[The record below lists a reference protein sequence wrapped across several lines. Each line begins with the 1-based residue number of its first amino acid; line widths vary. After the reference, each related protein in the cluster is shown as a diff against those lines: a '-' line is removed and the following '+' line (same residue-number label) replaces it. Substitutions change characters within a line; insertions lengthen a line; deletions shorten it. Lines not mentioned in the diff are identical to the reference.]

1 VQFFTPDM
9 QRRLDARVTMEQ
21 GLLRA
26 LQGEEFVLHFQPQV
40 DLRSG
45 AIVGLEALL
54 RWQSPELGLVP
65 PMEFIPVA
73 EESNLIVDIG
83 KWVLEKTCAT
93 LRGWQDAG
101 VPVVPIAVNIAAS
114 QFALHNF
121 DTTVED
127 ALGRFGIDP
136 GLLELELTESLSM
149 GDPMGSIALMQRL
162 RAIGINMAID
172 DFGTGYSNLS
182 YLKRFPV
189 DRLKIDKSFTSG
201 LASNAED
208 HAIVTAVISLA
219 RSLGLKS
226 IAEGVETEDQVRLLI
241 AEGCDEIQGYF
252 FSRPLPEAAAREM
265 LLRRPTLAFI
275 SDRIR
280 DAG

>member
-1 VQFFTPDM
+1 M
-9 QRRLDARVTMEQ
+9 
-21 GLLRA
+21 LRA
-26 LQGEEFVLHFQPQV
+26 LQREEFVLHFQPQV
-40 DLRSG
+40 NLRSG
-45 AIVGLEALL
+45 GIIGLEALL

-73 EESNLIVDIG
+73 EESNLIADIG

-93 LRGWQDAG
+93 LRAWQDAG
-101 VPVVPIAVNIAAS
+101 VPVVPVAVNIAAS
-114 QFALHNF
+114 QFARQDF
-121 DTTVED
+121 DTTVAD
-127 ALGRFGIDP
+127 ALGRHGIDP

-162 RAIGINMAID
+162 RAIGISLAID

-201 LASNAED
+201 LASNTED

-219 RSLGLKS
+219 HSLGLKA
-226 IAEGVETEDQVRLLI
+226 IAEGVESEDQLRLLV

-265 LLRRPTLAFI
+265 LLRRPTLAFT
-275 SDRIR
+275 SDKVR
-280 DAG
+280 DAD